1 MGVGG
6 PVTHQQ
12 CLLGPP
18 SMQGALPA
26 TCFQSSGVRLVQA
39 HTNGPCLT
47 LSRHRAALVW
57 GPPPGPRRPPETLA
71 ELPGVK

>member
-47 LSRHRAALVW
+47 LSRHRAALV
-57 GPPPGPRRPPETLA
+57 GPPALAAPQRPWPSSR
-71 ELPGVK
+71 G